1 MYTFQRVWYTI
12 IFVNVLRRVL
22 IMKVGFIG
30 LGIMGKPMVENLL
43 KANVTVL
50 VNDLNKEAE
59 NEVVMQGANAVSVQQ
74 MAQQADYVITSLPNG
89 SIVKAV
95 LYSGEDAIVKQ
106 TDIKVKAIIDTS
118 SLTPNESLEISKVLE
133 TKQIKY
139 MDAPVS
145 GGEPLAITGE
155 LSVMIGCAETDLPE
169 IQKVLEPIAASVIR
183 VGDVGAGSVVKLANQ
198 IIVNT
203 NIAALSEAVVLAKK
217 FDIDLAN
224 MYKAIKGGLA
234 GSSVM
239 DAKFPKMIEE
249 DYQPGGTLNINLKDM
264 KNVSS
269 TADTVGLTLPIA
281 NQVKEIYKSE
291 VARGNGMNDH
301 SGIIKFFENI
311 NNM

>member
-1 MYTFQRVWYTI
+1 
-12 IFVNVLRRVL
+12 
-22 IMKVGFIG
+22 MKVGFIG
-30 LGIMGKPMVENLL
+30 LGIMGKPMVENFL

-59 NEVVMQGANAVSVQQ
+59 HEVVMRGANAVSVKQ

-89 SIVKAV
+89 AIVKAV
-95 LYSGEDAIVKQ
+95 LYSGEDAILKQ
-106 TDIKVKAIIDTS
+106 TDIKVKAVVDTS

-133 TKQIKY
+133 TRQVKY

-169 IQKVLEPIAASVIR
+169 VQKVLEPIAASVIR

-224 MYKAIKGGLA
+224 MYEAIKGGLA

-291 VARGNGMNDH
+291 VAHGNGMNDH
-301 SGIIKFFENI
+301 SGIIKYFENI

>member
-1 MYTFQRVWYTI
+1 
-12 IFVNVLRRVL
+12 
-22 IMKVGFIG
+22 MKIGFIG
-30 LGIMGKPMVENLL
+30 LGIMGKPMVKNLL
-43 KANVTVL
+43 KEHSTVL

-59 NEVVMQGANAVSVQQ
+59 AEVVNEGASAVSVQQ
-74 MAQQADYVITSLPNG
+74 MAEQADYIITSLPNG
-89 SIVKAV
+89 AIVKAV
-95 LYSGEDAIVKQ
+95 LYSGEDAILKQ
-106 TDIKVKAIIDTS
+106 NDINVKAVIDTS

-133 TKQIKY
+133 AQQIKY
-139 MDAPVS
+139 IDAPVS

-155 LSVMIGCAETDLPE
+155 LSVMIGCKESDLEE
-169 IQKVLEPIAASVIR
+169 IQAVLSPISSSVIR

-217 FDIDLAN
+217 FDIDLES
-224 MYKAIKGGLA
+224 MYEAIRGGLA

-239 DAKFPKMIEE
+239 EAKFPKMIKE

-281 NQVKEIYKSE
+281 NQIKEIYKSE
-291 VARGNGMNDH
+291 VAQGNGMNDH
-301 SGIIKFFENI
+301 SGIIKYFEKI
-311 NNM
+311 NNL

>member
-1 MYTFQRVWYTI
+1 
-12 IFVNVLRRVL
+12 
-22 IMKVGFIG
+22 MKVGFIG

-74 MAQQADYVITSLPNG
+74 MAQQAEYVITSLPNG
-89 SIVKAV
+89 AIVKAV

>member
-1 MYTFQRVWYTI
+1 
-12 IFVNVLRRVL
+12 
-22 IMKVGFIG
+22 MKVGFIG

-59 NEVVMQGANAVSVQQ
+59 NEVVMQGASAVSVQQ
-74 MAQQADYVITSLPNG
+74 MAQQADYIITSLPNG
-89 SIVKAV
+89 AIVKAV

-106 TDIKVKAIIDTS
+106 TDIKVKAVIDTS

-169 IQKVLEPIAASVIR
+169 VQKVLAPIATSVIR

-239 DAKFPKMIEE
+239 DDKFPKMIEE
-249 DYQPGGTLNINLKDM
+249 DYRPGGTLNINLKDM

-291 VARGNGMNDH
+291 VAHGNGMNDH
-301 SGIIKFFENI
+301 SGVIKYFENI

>member
-1 MYTFQRVWYTI
+1 
-12 IFVNVLRRVL
+12 
-22 IMKVGFIG
+22 MKVGFIG

-59 NEVVMQGANAVSVQQ
+59 HEVVMRGANAVSVQQ

-89 SIVKAV
+89 AIVKAV
-95 LYSGEDAIVKQ
+95 LYSGEDAILKQ
-106 TDIKVKAIIDTS
+106 TDIKVKAVVDTS

-133 TKQIKY
+133 TRQVKY

-169 IQKVLEPIAASVIR
+169 VQKVLEPIAASVIR

-224 MYKAIKGGLA
+224 MYEAIKGGLA

-291 VARGNGMNDH
+291 VAHGNGMNDH
-301 SGIIKFFENI
+301 SGIIKYFENI